1 MKWIAGLLLLLNLM
15 AGAYFYWFQNQFSAQ
30 AGAYSPINADKIVL
44 LSARLANSDQAPAK
58 PTLPAQ
64 APPASEPICVEW
76 RGLGETDLVR
86 AREAIKNLAV
96 QRVLSA
102 EELPVDRMYWVI
114 FPPLP
119 STAASQVKLREMA
132 ALKVKAFIIKDGAWK
147 NGISFGLY
155 STEDAARRYMR
166 ELEAK
171 GVSGLRLETKPKE
184 GTSYFYLVRSEDA
197 ATLSDLDNIRAS
209 LPATT
214 LTRVACK
221 K

>member
-1 MKWIAGLLLLLNLM
+1 MKWIAGALLLLNLM
-15 AGAYFYWFQNQFSAQ
+15 VGAYFYWFQSQFSAQ
-30 AGAYSPINADKIVL
+30 ANAYSPINADKIVL
-44 LSARLANSDQAPAK
+44 LSARLANSQLAAAPAA
-58 PTLPAQ
+58 PAP
-64 APPASEPICVEW
+64 AASEPICVEW
-76 RGLGETDLVR
+76 RGLGEADLQR
-86 AREAIKNLAV
+86 ARDAIKALAA

-102 EELPVDRMYWVI
+102 EELPVERMYWVI

-119 STAASQVKLREMA
+119 TAAATQVKLKEIA
-132 ALKVKAFIIKDGAWK
+132 ALKVKDAFIIKDGTWK

-155 STEDAARRYMR
+155 STEDAARRYLR
-166 ELEAK
+166 DLEGR

-184 GTSYFYLVRSEDA
+184 GTTYFYLIRSEDA
-197 ATLSDLDNIRAS
+197 ATLRDLDAIRAN

>member
-1 MKWIAGLLLLLNLM
+1 MKWIAGALLLLNLM
-15 AGAYFYWFQNQFSAQ
+15 VGAYFYWFQSQFSAQ
-30 AGAYSPINADKIVL
+30 ANAYSPINADKIVL
-44 LSARLANSDQAPAK
+44 LSARLANSQLADAPAAQAPA
-58 PTLPAQ
+58 
-64 APPASEPICVEW
+64 ASEPICVEW
-76 RGLGETDLVR
+76 RGLGEADLQR
-86 AREAIKNLAV
+86 ARDAIKTLAA

-102 EELPVDRMYWVI
+102 EELPVERMYWVI

-119 STAASQVKLREMA
+119 TAAATQVKLKEIA
-132 ALKVKAFIIKDGAWK
+132 ALKVKDAFIIKDGAWK

-155 STEDAARRYMR
+155 STEDAARRYLR
-166 ELEAK
+166 ELEGK

-184 GTSYFYLVRSEDA
+184 GTTYFYLIRSEDA
-197 ATLSDLDNIRAS
+197 ATLRDLDAIRVN